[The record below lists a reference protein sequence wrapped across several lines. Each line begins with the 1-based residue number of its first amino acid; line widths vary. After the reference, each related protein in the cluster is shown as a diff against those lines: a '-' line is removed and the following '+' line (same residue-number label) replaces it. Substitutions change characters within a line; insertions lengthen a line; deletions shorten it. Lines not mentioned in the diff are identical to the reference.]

1 MVSLSLQN
9 AETTLGTHLHLLGS
23 VVIQILYAHV
33 EILTLAG
40 WYSGWGQRPRTLLGG
55 SSWGR
60 RLRALL
66 GGGVG
71 GGRLR
76 TLLGGGG
83 RRLRTL
89 LDGGGWGSKAE
100 NPAGWWWWS
109 TSENPAGWYMNTL
122 FSELVYL
129 LKKKMEKDHIN
140 VEGLINISKNR
151 KK

>member
-1 MVSLSLQN
+1 MIRGSLTLYHNIARISYVIIMVSLSLQN

-66 GGGVG
+66 GGSSWGR
-71 GGRLR
+71 RLR
-76 TLLGGGG
+76 ALLGGGG
-83 RRLRTL
+83 
-89 LDGGGWGSKAE
+89 GG
-100 NPAGWWWWS
+100 
-109 TSENPAGWYMNTL
+109 
-122 FSELVYL
+122 V
-129 LKKKMEKDHIN
+129 
-140 VEGLINISKNR
+140 V
-151 KK
+151 